1 MEDWGRVIKIEDER
15 IGSLKGEAW
24 KEMFR
29 EMSLKGGVRF
39 NEAMGRYTSFRIGGP
54 AEVMFFPKDVP
65 DLKMVLKVAR
75 TKGIPVFILG
85 MGTNLLVR
93 DGGIPGITIN
103 LKNLNKI
110 EIVGSQKSGVR
121 SQKYST
127 HDSRLTTHDFIY
139 AEAGVSLPRL
149 LSFTAR
155 HGLEGF
161 EFTAGIPGALGGA
174 IVMNAGTKE
183 GEMKDVLDGVTL
195 INNDGELVVV
205 MRKDI
210 PFGYR
215 RSGLGGMVIVGATL
229 RLRRGEPDDIKKRIR
244 VRLEERAMKEPSG
257 FPNAGSIFKNPESD
271 SAGKIIEE
279 IGLKGFRMGDAE
291 ISQVHA
297 NFIVNKGKAKAT
309 DVISLMRVIEE
320 RVFKKKGIILE
331 PEIRI
336 VGVND
341 N

>member
-39 NEAMGRYTSFRIGGP
+39 NEAMGRHTSFRIGGP

-93 DGGIPGITIN
+93 DGGIPGITVS
-103 LKNLNKI
+103 LKSLNKI
-110 EIVGSQKSGVR
+110 KIVRGQGSNPLLPPFNKGGSGGI
-121 SQKYST
+121 
-127 HDSRLTTHDFIY
+127 IY
-139 AEAGVSLPRL
+139 AESGVPLPRL

-155 HGLEGF
+155 HGFEGL

-183 GEMKDVLDGVTL
+183 CEMKDVLDSVTL

-215 RSGLGGMVIVGATL
+215 KSGLGGMVIVGATL

-257 FPNAGSIFKNPESD
+257 LPNAGSIFKNPESD

-297 NFIVNKGKAKAT
+297 NFIVNKGKAKAS

-320 RVFKKKGIILE
+320 RVFKEKGIILE

>member
-1 MEDWGRVIKIEDER
+1 
-15 IGSLKGEAW
+15 
-24 KEMFR
+24 MFR
-29 EMSLKGGVRF
+29 EISLKGGVRF
-39 NEAMGRYTSFRIGGP
+39 NEAMGRHTSFRIGGP

-110 EIVGSQKSGVR
+110 KFLKTPNSELKTQN
-121 SQKYST
+121 
-127 HDSRLTTHDFIY
+127 FIY
-139 AEAGVSLPRL
+139 AEAGVTLPKL
-149 LSFTAR
+149 LSFAAKN
-155 HGLEGF
+155 GLEGF

-244 VRLEERAMKEPSG
+244 VHLEERAMKEPSG
-257 FPNAGSIFKNPESD
+257 LPNAGSIFKNPESD

-297 NFIVNKGKAKAT
+297 NFIVNKGKAKAS

-320 RVFKKKGIILE
+320 RVFKEKGIILE

>member
-1 MEDWGRVIKIEDER
+1 VEDRGRVIKIEDER
-15 IGSLKGEAW
+15 IGSLKEEAW
-24 KEMFR
+24 EEMFR
-29 EMSLKGGVRF
+29 EMLLKGGVRF
-39 NEAMGRYTSFRIGGP
+39 NEAMGRHTSFRIGGP
-54 AEVMFFPKDVP
+54 AEVMFFPEDVP

-110 EIVGSQKSGVR
+110 KILKTPNSKLQ
-121 SQKYST
+121 T
-127 HDSRLTTHDFIY
+127 PNFIY
-139 AEAGVSLPRL
+139 AEAGVTLPKL
-149 LSFTAR
+149 LSVAAKN
-155 HGLEGF
+155 GLEGF

-183 GEMKDVLDGVTL
+183 GEMKDVLDSVTL

-205 MRKDI
+205 MREDI

-229 RLRRGEPDDIKKRIR
+229 RLRRGDPDDIKKRIR

-257 FPNAGSIFKNPESD
+257 LPNAGSIFKNPESD

-297 NFIVNKGKAKAT
+297 NFIVNKGKANAS
-309 DVISLMRVIEE
+309 DVISLMRVIED
-320 RVFKKKGIILE
+320 RVFKEKGIVLE
-331 PEIRI
+331 PEIRV

>member
-1 MEDWGRVIKIEDER
+1 MEDWGRVIEIEDGR
-15 IGSLKGEAW
+15 IGSLKEEAW

-39 NEAMGRYTSFRIGGP
+39 NEAMGRHTSFRIGGP
-54 AEVMFFPKDVP
+54 AEVMFFPEDIS

-103 LKNLNKI
+103 LKSLNKI
-110 EIVGSQKSGVR
+110 KILETPNSELQ
-121 SQKYST
+121 T
-127 HDSRLTTHDFIY
+127 PNFIY
-139 AEAGVSLPRL
+139 VEAGVTLPKL
-149 LSFTAR
+149 LSFTAKN
-155 HGLEGF
+155 GLEGL

-183 GEMKDVLDGVTL
+183 GEMKDILDSVTL

-205 MRKDI
+205 MKDDI

-215 RSGLGGMVIVGATL
+215 RSGLEGMVIVGATL
-229 RLRRGEPDDIKKRIR
+229 RLRKGEPDEIKKRIR
-244 VRLEERAMKEPSG
+244 IRLEERAIKEPSG
-257 FPNAGSIFKNPESD
+257 IPNAGSIFKNPESD
-271 SAGKIIEE
+271 SAGKVIEE
-279 IGLKGFRMGDAE
+279 TGLKGFRMGDAE
-291 ISQVHA
+291 ISQIHA
-297 NFIVNKGKAKAT
+297 NFIVNKGKAKSS

-320 RVFKKKGIILE
+320 KVFKEKGIVLE